1 MILVTGGLGF
11 IGSHIALSLMAQ
23 GQEVIIVDNLSNAN
37 LQTLERLEYISGMYV
52 PFAKI
57 DIRNT
62 PALNKVFE
70 QYSVDAV
77 VHTAS
82 FKSLEESVLKPLEYY
97 NDNVSCI
104 MSLLRA
110 MQRTGVRVL
119 AHLSSLTVYG
129 QSSLQLKEDL
139 PFQYAY
145 PNPYIKS
152 QQMAEEIIQDTFKTD
167 NEWKIALLR
176 LGNIAGAFEHGVL
189 GEMVPPL
196 PKNIVPLAMQ
206 VGARQREFIEL
217 RKQAQT
223 EDKTVERSFL
233 HVLDCCEAVSLTLQW
248 LFQQQHV
255 CEAFNIAGE
264 AISIQQ
270 LLNEISSVTGTGTE
284 IKTVDADVYPYAELD
299 QVAADISKA
308 KEVLGWQPKRSIQ
321 QMLEDEW
328 RFYQHTLRG
337 Q

>member
-145 PNPYIKS
+145 QNPYIKS

-270 LLNEISSVTGTGTE
+270 LLNEISSVTGTE

>member
-152 QQMAEEIIQDTFKTD
+152 QQMAEEIIQDTFKID

-270 LLNEISSVTGTGTE
+270 LLNEISSVTGTE

>member
-270 LLNEISSVTGTGTE
+270 LLNEISSVTGTE

-299 QVAADISKA
+299 QVAADISKV

>member
-37 LQTLERLEYISGMYV
+37 LQTLERLEYISSMYV

-270 LLNEISSVTGTGTE
+270 LLNEISSVTGTE

>member
-270 LLNEISSVTGTGTE
+270 LLNEISSVTGTE

-321 QMLEDEW
+321 QMLGDEW

>member
-52 PFAKI
+52 PFVKI

-97 NDNVSCI
+97 NDNVSCV

-206 VGARQREFIEL
+206 VAARQREVIEL

-270 LLNEISSVTGTGTE
+270 LLNEISSVTGTE

>member
-270 LLNEISSVTGTGTE
+270 LLNEISSVTGTE

-308 KEVLGWQPKRSIQ
+308 KEVLSWQPKRSIQ

>member
-37 LQTLERLEYISGMYV
+37 LQILERLEYISGMYV

-223 EDKTVERSFL
+223 EDKTVERSFM

-270 LLNEISSVTGTGTE
+270 LLNEISSVTGTE

-308 KEVLGWQPKRSIQ
+308 KDVLGWQPKRTIQ
-321 QMLEDEW
+321 QMLENEW

>member
-129 QSSLQLKEDL
+129 QSSLQLQEDL

-152 QQMAEEIIQDTFKTD
+152 QQMAEEIIQDTFKND

-270 LLNEISSVTGTGTE
+270 LLNEISSVTGTE

>member
-270 LLNEISSVTGTGTE
+270 LLNEISSVTGTE

>member
-52 PFAKI
+52 PFDKI

-270 LLNEISSVTGTGTE
+270 LLNEISSVTGTE

>member
-206 VGARQREFIEL
+206 VGARHREFIEL

-270 LLNEISSVTGTGTE
+270 LLNEISSVTGTE

>member
-37 LQTLERLEYISGMYV
+37 LQTLERLEFISGMYV
-52 PFAKI
+52 PFVKL

-70 QYSVDAV
+70 QYTVDAV
-77 VHTAS
+77 IHTAG

-270 LLNEISSVTGTGTE
+270 LLNEISSVTGTE

>member
-119 AHLSSLTVYG
+119 VHLSSLTVYG

-152 QQMAEEIIQDTFKTD
+152 QQMVEEIIQDTFKTD

-270 LLNEISSVTGTGTE
+270 LLNEISSVTGTE

-328 RFYQHTLRG
+328 RFYQNTLRG

>member
-11 IGSHIALSLMAQ
+11 LGSHIALSLMAQ
-23 GQEVIIVDNLSNAN
+23 GLEVIVVDNLANAS
-37 LQTLERLEYISGMYV
+37 LQTLERLEFISGRYV
-52 PFAKI
+52 PFVKI

-70 QYSVDAV
+70 QNSVQAV
-77 VHTAS
+77 IHTAS

-119 AHLSSLTVYG
+119 VHLSSLTVYG

-270 LLNEISSVTGTGTE
+270 LLNEISSVTGTE

>member
-217 RKQAQT
+217 RKQAKT
-223 EDKTVERSFL
+223 EDQTVERSFL

-270 LLNEISSVTGTGTE
+270 LLSEISAVTGTE
-284 IKTVDADVYPYAELD
+284 IKTVDAEVYPYAELD

-308 KEVLGWQPKRSIQ
+308 KDVLGWQPKRTIQ

>member
-270 LLNEISSVTGTGTE
+270 LLNEISSITGTE